1 MSSFPALC
9 KCLCKALP
17 SVVSAVCSQRALKI
31 EEMGSGTEP
40 RVLGASGPNLVSSE
54 AGRGESMEFC
64 KDAGENTDSKDS
76 VFREAFWDE

>member
-1 MSSFPALC
+1 
-9 KCLCKALP
+9 
-17 SVVSAVCSQRALKI
+17 
-31 EEMGSGTEP
+31 MGSGTEP